1 MSNELRNFLALSYD
15 ELEQLNLKAKE
26 QRQKRVAVH
35 KIQEERIKYLTDE
48 KRIKAVTVLFSDL
61 EGRLHMLD
69 YDKKFLVKS
78 WDNLTFDGSSIR
90 GFTAQRE
97 SDLRLAM
104 DWASFYWA
112 PADVFGSG
120 KVLVFGEVIDKD
132 GSPYSADIRG
142 RLKGF
147 AGEMYKNEE
156 YTLNA
161 ANEIEGF
168 LFQGSDAERRY
179 NETGKFEYVN
189 TGGYYHSLPG
199 DPLRTFIDT
208 TAEVQRAMGFQNEK
222 DHPEVAPSQFE
233 INYGYGEVVQA
244 ADQIQLY
251 KLICRQVATRMGLT
265 ACFLPKPVVGV
276 NGNGMHT
283 NVSISKGGKN
293 IYWDPKGEEKL
304 SKFGWA
310 FVDRILT
317 HGNDICLLL
326 NASVNAYRRLDPH
339 FEAPNQLKA
348 SPVDRGSMIR
358 IPIGNERS
366 MRVEVRSVAPD
377 ANPYLVMYSI
387 FRTGIEGETAKI
399 KNLRQAERYLPDN
412 VYLALDNFRK
422 ADWTTKL
429 LGEDVKARYGAL
441 KQAAADRCA
450 RHSARL
456 SKCRKCSTTT
466 RSTINSCG
474 ICFRQIPQGSGEWGG
489 SPVTKSTRFSL
500 VHSSHS
506 RRRAHA
512 LNRSGRL
519 RHSWPLLRPMPR
531 RFLPYWLRPSMLLRC
546 AQRCNRRTSPSPQ
559 QRARSTAASSH
570 RAFRSWSWR
579 RSAFGSHG
587 PYPG

>member
-1 MSNELRNFLALSYD
+1 MSTELRNFLALPYD
-15 ELEQLNLKAKE
+15 ELEELNLKAKK
-26 QRQKRVAVH
+26 QRLDRVAAH
-35 KIQEERIKYLTDE
+35 KVQEERVKYLTDE

-69 YDKKFLVKS
+69 YDKKFLIKS

-104 DWASFYWA
+104 DWGAFYWA
-112 PADVFGSG
+112 PADVFGNG

-132 GSPYSADIRG
+132 GTPYSADIRG

-147 AGEMYKNEE
+147 AEEMHRKEG

-233 INYGYGEVVQA
+233 INYGYGEVVAA

-251 KLICRQVATRMGLT
+251 KLICRQVATNMGLT

-276 NGNGMHT
+276 NGSGMHT
-283 NVSISKGGKN
+283 NVSVSKGGKN
-293 IYWDPKGEEKL
+293 LFWDPKGEEKL
-304 SKFGWA
+304 SKIGWE

-317 HGNDICLLL
+317 HGNDICLIF
-326 NASVNAYRRLDPH
+326 NSSVNAYRRLDPH

-348 SPVDRGSMIR
+348 SPVDRGAMVR

-366 MRVEVRSVAPD
+366 MRTEVRAVAPD
-377 ANPYLVMYSI
+377 ANPYMVMYSI
-387 FRTGIEGETAKI
+387 FKTGLDGETAKI
-399 KNLRQAERYLPDN
+399 KNLRQAQRYLPDN
-412 VYLALDNFRK
+412 IYTAIDNFEK

-429 LGEDVKARYGAL
+429 FGADVKGRYAEL
-441 KQAAADRCA
+441 KRSSADRCP
-450 RHSARL
+450 
-456 SKCRKCSTTT
+456 
-466 RSTINSCG
+466 
-474 ICFRQIPQGSGEWGG
+474 RQLGTVVKAPEVQFHHE
-489 SPVTKSTRFSL
+489 VY
-500 VHSSHS
+500 
-506 RRRAHA
+506 
-512 LNRSGRL
+512 NQ
-519 RHSWPLLRPMPR
+519 
-531 RFLPYWLRPSMLLRC
+531 FLWNL
-546 AQRCNRRTSPSPQ
+546 
-559 QRARSTAASSH
+559 
-570 RAFRSWSWR
+570 F
-579 RSAFGSHG
+579 
-587 PYPG
+587 